1 MGKKQRQFD
10 QLFAQ
15 MQAQLARSLQPTQYE
30 NDINAQ
36 QGRLHDW
43 LVNGNIRNPQD
54 VNSFVNLTP
63 LAQYAQEQQYSAG
76 PHDAAAGVYNPQMQA
91 ADRIRMN
98 DDINRKWG
106 GMFEQNK
113 ANILGN
119 QQGLENAGQN
129 LYMDRMNRGVQGT
142 SNLLGTLNQR
152 PKGFNW
158 LSLVG
163 PAASTVAS
171 IF

>member
-1 MGKKQRQFD
+1 MSKRQRQFD
-10 QLFAQ
+10 ALFQQ

-63 LAQYAQEQQYSAG
+63 LANYAQEQQYSAG

-129 LYMDRMNRGVQGT
+129 LYMDRMNRGVQGY
-142 SNLLGTLNQR
+142 SNLIGNLNQR
-152 PKGFNW
+152 PKGFDW
-158 LSLVG
+158 MKLAQT
-163 PAASTVAS
+163 AASVAPM
-171 IF
+171 FF